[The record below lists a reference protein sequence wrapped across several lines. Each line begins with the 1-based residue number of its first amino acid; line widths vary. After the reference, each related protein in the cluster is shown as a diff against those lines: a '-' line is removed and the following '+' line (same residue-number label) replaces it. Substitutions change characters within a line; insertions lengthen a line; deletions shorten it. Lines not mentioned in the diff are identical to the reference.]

1 MADIYKKLS
10 EERKLLQEQGEIPM
24 WYTTSGWQLFKEKY
38 QYEGQTVKQ
47 AYYRIARQAASHLVQ
62 YGLDSEEWSEKFFQ
76 LFWKGWLSPSTPVL
90 SNMGTHKG
98 LPVSCSGGVVP
109 DSVYGFYESYLEAA
123 ILTKNGFGTSGYLG
137 SIRPRG
143 SKISTGGKSSGVK
156 PVIKHFVQ
164 DMQTIT
170 QGTQR
175 RGAFASYIE
184 IEHADFD
191 EVADLIQHE
200 PDDLNIGWVVSD
212 KFTKKLQKGNKEATR
227 RYKKAM
233 KIKMMTGKGYF
244 FFKDKANRQTPKMYK
259 DHGLEV
265 KASNLCAEIVL
276 HSDQDH
282 SFTCVLS
289 SMNLAWYDDW
299 KDTDAPFVATIFLD
313 CVAEDFL
320 VKARTIK
327 GLEKVVRFTEKS
339 RALGLGVCGFHTYT
353 QSKLWAFEGFDTHLW
368 NIEAFKNI
376 SEKALAASQWMST
389 VMGEP
394 EWCKGY
400 GTRNSHNMALMPTKA
415 TALLQGG
422 ISEGINPDPAMVF
435 TQATAGGEMD
445 RISPA
450 FLTLMKNKGQYN
462 KKTIKSVVE
471 KNGSVQHLDWLTDEE
486 KLAFRTAFEIDQKSV
501 LRLAS
506 TRQKYIDQ
514 GQSLNLFFAADE
526 DEGYISEV
534 HQQAFMD
541 ENILSLYYIYTL
553 AGVQAAKSE
562 CLSCM

>member
-1 MADIYKKLS
+1 ML
-10 EERKLLQEQGEIPM
+10 
-24 WYTTSGWQLFKEKY
+24 
-38 QYEGQTVKQ
+38 
-47 AYYRIARQAASHLVQ
+47 
-62 YGLDSEEWSEKFFQ
+62 
-76 LFWKGWLSPSTPVL
+76 
-90 SNMGTHKG
+90 
-98 LPVSCSGGVVP
+98 
-109 DSVYGFYESYLEAA
+109 
-123 ILTKNGFGTSGYLG
+123 
-137 SIRPRG
+137 
-143 SKISTGGKSSGVK
+143 KISRIKIEEEPVYDITVPETSS
-156 PVIKHFVQ
+156 F
-164 DMQTIT
+164 
-170 QGTQR
+170 
-175 RGAFASYIE
+175 FANDILV
-184 IEHADFD
+184 H
-191 EVADLIQHE
+191 
-200 PDDLNIGWVVSD
+200 N
-212 KFTKKLQKGNKEATR
+212 
-227 RYKKAM
+227 
-233 KIKMMTGKGYF
+233 
-244 FFKDKANRQTPKMYK
+244 
-259 DHGLEV
+259 
-265 KASNLCAEIVL
+265 CAEIVL

-353 QSKLWAFEGFDTHLW
+353 QSKLWPFEGFDTHLW
-368 NIEAFKNI
+368 NIEVFKNI

-450 FLTLMKNKGQYN
+450 FLTIMKNKGQYN

-486 KLAFRTAFEIDQKSV
+486 KLAFRTAFEIDQKTV

-514 GQSLNLFFAADE
+514 GQSLNLFFSADE

>member
-1 MADIYKKLS
+1 MADLYKKLS

-38 QYEGQTVKQ
+38 QYQNQTVKQ
-47 AYYRIARQAASHLVQ
+47 TFRRISNKAATHLTQ
-62 YGLDSEEWSEKFFQ
+62 YGLDSEEWAEKFFQ
-76 LFWKGWLSPSTPVL
+76 LFWKGWLSPATPVL
-90 SNMGTHKG
+90 SNMGTDKG
-98 LPVSCSGGVVP
+98 LTVSCSGSVVP

-123 ILTKNGFGTSGYLG
+123 MLTKNGFGTSGYLG
-137 SIRPRG
+137 NIRPRG

-184 IEHADFD
+184 IDHADFD

-200 PDDLNIGWVVSD
+200 PDDLNIGWIVSD

-244 FFKDKANRQTPKMYK
+244 FFKDKANRHSPKVYK
-259 DHGLEV
+259 DHGLKIE
-265 KASNLCAEIVL
+265 ASNLCSEILL
-276 HSDQDH
+276 HSDCDH
-282 SFTCVLS
+282 TFTCVLS

-299 KDTDAPFVATIFLD
+299 KDTDAPYIATVFLD
-313 CVAEDFL
+313 CVAEEFIQS
-320 VKARTIK
+320 AQHIK
-327 GLEKVVRFTEKS
+327 GLEKAVRFTQKGRS
-339 RALGLGVCGFHTYT
+339 LGLGACGFHTYT
-353 QSKLWAFEGFDTHLW
+353 QQKGWAFEGFDTHLW

-376 SEKALAASQWMST
+376 SEKALAASQWMAT

-400 GTRNSHNMALMPTKA
+400 GTRNTHNMAIAPTKS
-415 TALLQGG
+415 TAAIMGG
-422 ISEGINPDPAMVF
+422 VSEGINPDPAMVF
-435 TQATAGGEMD
+435 TQSTAGGEMD
-445 RISPA
+445 RITPE
-450 FLTLMKNKGQYN
+450 FLKIMKLKEQYN
-462 KKTIKSVVE
+462 KKTIKSIVE
-471 KNGSVQHLDWLTDEE
+471 KNGSVQHLSWLTDEE
-486 KLAFRTAFEIDQKSV
+486 KLAFRTAFEMDQKAI

-506 TRQKYIDQ
+506 ARQKFIDQ
-514 GQSLNLFFAADE
+514 GQSLNLFFAANE
-526 DEGYISEV
+526 DEARISEI

-562 CLSCM
+562 CIACS